1 MVALLEVRDLIRV
14 QPGYRSRDFK
24 LGPLSFE
31 LAPGE
36 VLGLAGP
43 NGAGKSSLLLVLAGL
58 LKPGGGEVR
67 HDGRPVNLA
76 SGAWRARVGL
86 LRARETAFYPNLSA
100 RENLRFFAALGGLD
114 GRAADRQID
123 RSLAQAGLDLR
134 AEEPVR
140 VYSSGM
146 QASLALARVL
156 IREPE
161 ILLLDEPARSLD
173 AASAAAFIRLLRM
186 GLEGRSALWVSHSA
200 GELERGAGRVLHM
213 HDGDIVTP
221 PPPGGFLVLTA
232 NGEALGGVGGLVWD
246 DDLGGL
252 RLSAGGDLP
261 AALSA
266 LRGRGV
272 EILGVERLAAEARS
286 GARA

>member
-1 MVALLEVRDLIRV
+1 MAVLLEVRDLIRV
-14 QPGYRSRDFK
+14 QPGYRGRDFK
-24 LGPLSFE
+24 LGPLSFD

-43 NGAGKSSLLLVLAGL
+43 NGAGKSTLLLVLAGL

-67 HDGRPVNLA
+67 HGGQKINLA
-76 SGAWRARVGL
+76 GGEWRARVGL

-100 RENLRFFAALGGLD
+100 RENLRFFAALGGMSGAD
-114 GRAADRQID
+114 AARRID
-123 RSLAQAGLDLR
+123 RSLEQAGLDLR

-146 QASLALARVL
+146 QASLALARTL
-156 IREPE
+156 MREPE

-173 AASAAAFIRLLRM
+173 SASAAAFIRLLRI

-200 GELERGAGRVLHM
+200 GELERGASRVLHM
-213 HDGDIVTP
+213 HDGEIITP

-246 DDLGGL
+246 EDLGGL
-252 RLSAGGDLP
+252 RLSADGDLP
-261 AALSA
+261 AALAA
-266 LRGRGV
+266 LRERTV
-272 EILGVERLAAEARS
+272 EILGVERLAAEGRE
-286 GARA
+286 

>member
-1 MVALLEVRDLIRV
+1 MAATLQVNRLIRV
-14 QPGYRSRDFK
+14 QPGYRGRDFN

-43 NGAGKSSLLLVLAGL
+43 NGAGKSTLLLVLAGL
-58 LKPGGGEVR
+58 LQPGGGEVR
-67 HDGRPVNLA
+67 YDGQPVNLA
-76 SGAWRARVGL
+76 SGAWRARIGL

-100 RENLRFFAALGGLD
+100 RENLRFFAALSGLD
-114 GRAADRQID
+114 GREAELRIA
-123 RSLAQAGLDLR
+123 RSLEQAGLDLR

-156 IREPE
+156 MREPA

-173 AASAAAFIRLLRM
+173 AASAAAFIRLLRI

-200 GELERGAGRVLHM
+200 GELERGAGRVLYLR
-213 HDGDIVTP
+213 DGEIVTP
-221 PPPGGFLVLTA
+221 PPPGGFLVLTV
-232 NGEALGGVGGLVWD
+232 NGEPQGGIGGLVWD

-261 AALSA
+261 AALAA
-266 LRGRGV
+266 LRERQV
-272 EILGVERLAAEARS
+272 EILGVERLAAEVPA
-286 GARA
+286 

>member
-1 MVALLEVRDLIRV
+1 MAVLLEVRDLIRV
-14 QPGYRSRDFK
+14 QPGYRGRDFK
-24 LGPLSFE
+24 LGPLSFD

-43 NGAGKSSLLLVLAGL
+43 NGAGKSTLLLVLAGL

-67 HDGRPVNLA
+67 HGGQKINLA
-76 SGAWRARVGL
+76 GGDWRARIGL

-100 RENLRFFAALGGLD
+100 RENLRFFAALGGMS
-114 GRAADRQID
+114 GAEAARRID
-123 RSLAQAGLDLR
+123 RSLEQAGLDLR

-146 QASLALARVL
+146 QASLALARTL
-156 IREPE
+156 MREPE

-173 AASAAAFIRLLRM
+173 SASAAAFIRLLRI

-200 GELERGAGRVLHM
+200 GELERGASRVLHM
-213 HDGDIVTP
+213 HDGEIITP

-252 RLSAGGDLP
+252 RLLASGDLP

-266 LRGRGV
+266 LRERGV
-272 EILGVERLAAEARS
+272 EILGVERLAAETRT